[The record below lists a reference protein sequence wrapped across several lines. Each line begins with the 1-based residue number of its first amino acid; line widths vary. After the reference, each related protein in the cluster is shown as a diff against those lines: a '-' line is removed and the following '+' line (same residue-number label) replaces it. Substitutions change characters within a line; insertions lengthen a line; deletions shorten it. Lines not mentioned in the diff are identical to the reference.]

1 MWSLLD
7 RNYGLVICVAFFLLM
22 LWKGIALLPVSDAA
36 KHWLW
41 WGSMASTVVYLAVLL
56 VRFLRCLPFGGG
68 ANYLDPKK

>member
-1 MWSLLD
+1 
-7 RNYGLVICVAFFLLM
+7 M

-36 KHWLW
+36 KHWIW